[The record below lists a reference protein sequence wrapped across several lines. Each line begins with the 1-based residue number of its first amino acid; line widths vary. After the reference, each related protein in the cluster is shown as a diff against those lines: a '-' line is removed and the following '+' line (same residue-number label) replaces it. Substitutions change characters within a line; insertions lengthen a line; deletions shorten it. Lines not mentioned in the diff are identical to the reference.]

1 MTRYQS
7 ISKFRNTLLL
17 DSNPTANK
25 IYSANSAA
33 PDQTAH
39 KEQSDQD
46 LHYLPLCPH
55 SLTQLLVKSIRK
67 SFGILLQYKEYI
79 VISCHWG
86 RFRFLISFFGVE
98 SIFYPL
104 KSGLSLYFS

>member
-7 ISKFRNTLLL
+7 TSKFRNTLLL
-17 DSNPTANK
+17 DSNPTADK

-39 KEQSDQD
+39 KEQSDQV
-46 LHYLPLCPH
+46 LHNLPLCQH
-55 SLTQLLVKSIRK
+55 FLTQLLVKLIRK
-67 SFGILLQYKEYI
+67 SFGILLHYKEYI

-86 RFRFLISFFGVE
+86 RFRFLISF
-98 SIFYPL
+98 L
-104 KSGLSLYFS
+104 ALN